1 MARDDWF
8 RKTTWSDADE
18 DAFFTRLRRSRSVF
32 HKAQYL
38 RLQAHSLAGTEQ
50 EPLVR
55 AALALLDRLFTEFPD
70 LSQLAQAHLLAAHC
84 YEQLG
89 EVTRAIDHFR
99 LSRGARSKYP
109 NLDAGTDLEFPWFIV
124 KHDISSLY
132 DEALTTLVTAHLA
145 FPVQIFKASAVRAFI
160 AISRGDS
167 QAAIRH
173 AREALDA
180 VGLEKSQF
188 RYHRNL
194 GIVGEE
200 HRSVVERLSVIAAA

>member
-8 RKTTWSDADE
+8 RKTTWTDADE

-89 EVTRAIDHFR
+89 DITSAIDHFR
-99 LSRGARSKYP
+99 LSQDARSKYP

-132 DEALTTLVTAHLA
+132 DEALATLETAHLA
-145 FPVQIFKASAVRAFI
+145 FPVQIFKASAVRAFV
-160 AISRGDS
+160 ASSRGDS
-167 QAAIRH
+167 QAATRH
-173 AREALDA
+173 ANEALEA
-180 VGLEKSQF
+180 AGLEKSQF
-188 RYHRNL
+188 RYHRTL
-194 GIVGEE
+194 GIVGAEY
-200 HRSVVERLSVIAAA
+200 RPVIERLSDIAAA

>member
-18 DAFFTRLRRSRSVF
+18 DAFFTRLRRSRSAF

-55 AALALLDRLFTEFPD
+55 AALALLDRLFAEFPD
-70 LSQLAQAHLLAAHC
+70 SSQLTQAHLLAAHC

-89 EVTRAIDHFR
+89 DLSRAIDHFR
-99 LSRGARSKYP
+99 LSRDARAKYP
-109 NLDAGTDLEFPWFIV
+109 NLDAGTELEFPWFIV
-124 KHDISSLY
+124 KHDTSSLY
-132 DEALTTLVTAHLA
+132 DEALTTLETAHLA
-145 FPVQIFKASAVRAFI
+145 FPVQFFKASAVRAFV
-160 AISRGDS
+160 ATSRGDS
-167 QAAIRH
+167 QAATRH

-180 VGLEKSQF
+180 AGLEQSQF
-188 RYHRNL
+188 RYHRTL
-194 GIVGEE
+194 GIVGAE
-200 HRSVVERLSVIAAA
+200 HDPVIERLSDIAEA